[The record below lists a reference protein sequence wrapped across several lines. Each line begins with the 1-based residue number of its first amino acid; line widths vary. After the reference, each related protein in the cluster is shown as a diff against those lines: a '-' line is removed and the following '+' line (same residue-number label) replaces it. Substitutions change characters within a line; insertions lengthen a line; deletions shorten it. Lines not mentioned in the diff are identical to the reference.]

1 MHVGPTTVDTKLFVN
16 CDHGDTTPVRGE
28 PTLPAA
34 PRSRLRTPPSAAAA
48 AEPPSPLGAGKDPF
62 SDPFFKKD
70 KEEPFT
76 APDPL
81 DGVTLPDDVR
91 DIIDRARRR
100 HRDFKADADR
110 RMARF

>member
-1 MHVGPTTVDTKLFVN
+1 MAAG
-16 CDHGDTTPVRGE
+16 DHGDTTPVRSE
-28 PTLPAA
+28 PALT
-34 PRSRLRTPPSAAAA
+34 PRSRLRSPPRAAA
-48 AEPPSPLGAGKDPF
+48 AEPPSPIAGAARDPF

-91 DIIDRARRR
+91 DLIDRARQR
-100 HRDFKADADR
+100 HRDFRADAGR
-110 RMARF
+110 RAARF

>member
-1 MHVGPTTVDTKLFVN
+1 MTPG
-16 CDHGDTTPVRGE
+16 DHGDTTPVRSSE
-28 PTLPAA
+28 PVLPAA
-34 PRSRLRTPPSAAAA
+34 PRSRLRSPPRAAAPA
-48 AEPPSPLGAGKDPF
+48 DLPSPGSGPAKDPF
-62 SDPFFKKD
+62 SDPFFKDKD
-70 KEEPFT
+70 EPFT

-81 DGVTLPDDVR
+81 EGVTLPDDVR